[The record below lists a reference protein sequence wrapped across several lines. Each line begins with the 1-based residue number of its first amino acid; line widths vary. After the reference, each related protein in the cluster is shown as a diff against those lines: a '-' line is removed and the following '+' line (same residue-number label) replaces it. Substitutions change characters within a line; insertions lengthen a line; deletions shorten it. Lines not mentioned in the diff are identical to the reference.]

1 MPVGYVIAQ
10 LKVTNPEKYK
20 EYIEKVPEVIK
31 KYNNRLGD
39 KIDHFQME
47 FWKMF
52 EIDNLQDLRICS
64 LLMKE
69 FLIKQG

>member
-1 MPVGYVIAQ
+1 MEHLAHQ
-10 LKVTNPEKYK
+10 EFLFT
-20 EYIEKVPEVIK
+20 EVIK

-64 LLMKE
+64 VLMKE